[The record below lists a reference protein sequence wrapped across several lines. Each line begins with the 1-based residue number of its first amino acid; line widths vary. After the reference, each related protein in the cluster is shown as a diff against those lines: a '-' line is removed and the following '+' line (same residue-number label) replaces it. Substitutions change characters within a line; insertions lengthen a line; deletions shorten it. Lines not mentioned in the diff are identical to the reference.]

1 MNKKLAE
8 IIFDAL
14 TENYKDKVDENKDL
28 KEYLQEK
35 TKNELIS
42 LYLSYGFAGN
52 KEDIVE
58 QVDTLK
64 NTKKEESIKSII
76 EFLNKDFSKIFRV
89 FNKSRFDEIKYI
101 AKQEKILEFK
111 KEEKNKVS
119 FDTIKILKQLGFIF
133 CKREKDVVY
142 FHMPK
147 FIKDKIKNYEKCL
160 YLDLYQDI
168 IEYSI
173 GIADTYGV
181 IHIIDAYDIIKKDIE
196 ISFEEYESIVEFFSL
211 LELEP
216 ILYSFKRQAICNFNL
231 DDEEIDKI
239 LLENTKNEY
248 VVYNKEFYKNI
259 ENGKYVSNLLEYK
272 QFRNYLKEVYMF
284 DIDEDELLRGEIIDD
299 YIDMWQVDNNKAKKF
314 IDEALD
320 RYFEID
326 RLDKALI
333 IRYVDKIKNNMPIWK
348 EGGRINIEED
358 KIKKVERNEKCPCG
372 SGKKY
377 KNCHGKNV

>member
-76 EFLNKDFSKIFRV
+76 EFLNKDFSKIFRF

-101 AKQEKILEFK
+101 AKQEGILEFK
-111 KEEKNKVS
+111 KGEKNKFS

-181 IHIIDAYDIIKKDIE
+181 IHIIDDYDIIKKI
-196 ISFEEYESIVEFFSL
+196 
-211 LELEP
+211 
-216 ILYSFKRQAICNFNL
+216 
-231 DDEEIDKI
+231 
-239 LLENTKNEY
+239 
-248 VVYNKEFYKNI
+248 
-259 ENGKYVSNLLEYK
+259 
-272 QFRNYLKEVYMF
+272 
-284 DIDEDELLRGEIIDD
+284 
-299 YIDMWQVDNNKAKKF
+299 
-314 IDEALD
+314 
-320 RYFEID
+320 
-326 RLDKALI
+326 
-333 IRYVDKIKNNMPIWK
+333 
-348 EGGRINIEED
+348 
-358 KIKKVERNEKCPCG
+358 
-372 SGKKY
+372 
-377 KNCHGKNV
+377 

>member
-1 MNKKLAE
+1 
-8 IIFDAL
+8 
-14 TENYKDKVDENKDL
+14 
-28 KEYLQEK
+28 
-35 TKNELIS
+35 
-42 LYLSYGFAGN
+42 
-52 KEDIVE
+52 
-58 QVDTLK
+58 
-64 NTKKEESIKSII
+64 
-76 EFLNKDFSKIFRV
+76 
-89 FNKSRFDEIKYI
+89 
-101 AKQEKILEFK
+101 
-111 KEEKNKVS
+111 
-119 FDTIKILKQLGFIF
+119 
-133 CKREKDVVY
+133 
-142 FHMPK
+142 MPK

-216 ILYSFKRQAICNFNL
+216 ILYSFKRQAIYNFNL

-348 EGGRINIEED
+348 EGGKINVEED
-358 KIKKVERNEKCPCG
+358 KLPKVERNEKCPCG

-377 KNCHGKNV
+377 KNCCGKNA